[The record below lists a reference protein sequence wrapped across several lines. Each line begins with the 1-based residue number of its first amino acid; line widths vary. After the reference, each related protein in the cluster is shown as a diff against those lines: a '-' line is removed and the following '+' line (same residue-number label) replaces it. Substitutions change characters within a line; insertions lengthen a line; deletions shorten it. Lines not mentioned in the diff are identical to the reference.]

1 MNKEQP
7 MNEEARQP
15 LFTRI
20 KYALTGY
27 KMRIFLAA
35 FFKKAP
41 KYLLITLL
49 VLTFCYLSLNPIH
62 KLKVLFFFTRSCTI
76 EVTVQGPN
84 DISPKTESTTLVDGD
99 WIQKGYTYYKLEGDQ
114 VYRYYRVF
122 MDQWEYEVSERAS
135 NSISDQL
142 FDRSNWTRA
151 EGHLFVWEL
160 DDEVEKQFNNFHD
173 VCLRRENGRIA
184 IVGYRFSGGSRYEV
198 VISFSRFGMTG
209 VNPPFEE

>member
-1 MNKEQP
+1 MMEKT
-7 MNEEARQP
+7 RQP
-15 LFTRI
+15 LFHRI

-27 KMRIFLAA
+27 KMRNFLTALR
-35 FFKKAP
+35 KKAP

-49 VLTFCYLSLNPIH
+49 VLSFCYLSLNPIH

-76 EVTVQGPN
+76 EVTVRGPN
-84 DISPKTESTTLVDGD
+84 DISPQTESITFVDGN
-99 WIQKGYTYYKLEGDQ
+99 WVQKGDSYYYKIEDEKIYN
-114 VYRYYRVF
+114 YRRSF
-122 MDQWEYEVSERAS
+122 MDQWDCE
-135 NSISDQL
+135 ISDYTPSAISTEL

-173 VCLRRENGRIA
+173 VRLRRENGRIS
-184 IVGYRFSGGSRYEV
+184 IVGYRFYGGSRYEV

>member
-62 KLKVLFFFTRSCTI
+62 KLKLRFFFSHSCTI

-84 DISPKTESTTLVDGD
+84 DISPKTKHKNKT
-99 WIQKGYTYYKLEGDQ
+99 
-114 VYRYYRVF
+114 RYDSAYN
-122 MDQWEYEVSERAS
+122 S
-135 NSISDQL
+135 N
-142 FDRSNWTRA
+142 
-151 EGHLFVWEL
+151 
-160 DDEVEKQFNNFHD
+160 K
-173 VCLRRENGRIA
+173 
-184 IVGYRFSGGSRYEV
+184 
-198 VISFSRFGMTG
+198 
-209 VNPPFEE
+209 